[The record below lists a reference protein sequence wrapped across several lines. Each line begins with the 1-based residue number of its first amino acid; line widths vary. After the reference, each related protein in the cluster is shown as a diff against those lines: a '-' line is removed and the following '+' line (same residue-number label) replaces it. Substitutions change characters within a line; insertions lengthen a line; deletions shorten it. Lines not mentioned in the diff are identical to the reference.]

1 MNSTG
6 SEGANFD
13 AGIGFG
19 LPAYCSCFGVDM
31 TDLLKKVITVDD
43 PTSKNYFIIMDCK
56 WWMLNSLLPAAPAAG
71 SAAAGSA
78 AGGSAAAGS
87 AG

>member
-13 AGIGFG
+13 GDIGM
-19 LPAYCSCFGVDM
+19 CSCFGVDM
-31 TDLLKKVITVDD
+31 TDLLKKVISVDD

-56 WWMLNSLLPAAPAAG
+56 WWMLNFILPAAPAAG

-78 AGGSAAAGS
+78 AAGS